1 MKKVIETIIKII
13 LVILLFITIFAFG
26 ILNILS
32 NTILDQEYTLNK
44 LEETN
49 YYANIY
55 SQIKSDFRNYI
66 YQSGLDENVIEDIVT
81 PEEVKNETRKIIV
94 GIYNGLHED
103 VDTTKIH
110 DRLNDNINK
119 SLEGKKIDSQT
130 QEAINTFVN
139 QIVDQYQETITKTE
153 YENQIYKNFSKI
165 QKIVNKGKKITILLA
180 VTLGALIII
189 TYYKKIFKNIAY
201 LGTAL
206 FSDGIAYIFLDMYIS
221 KKVDIENLTILNDA
235 ITITLREYLQSILK
249 EIFLYGGILLIIG
262 LALIILGNTIHG
274 LKYYSKKRKS
284 EH

>member
-32 NTILDQEYTLNK
+32 NTILNQEYTLNK

-119 SLEGKKIDSQT
+119 SLEEKKIDSQT

-284 EH
+284 AH

>member
-55 SQIKSDFRNYI
+55 SQIKSDFINYI

-284 EH
+284 AH

>member
-1 MKKVIETIIKII
+1 MKKIIETIIKTI
-13 LVILLFITIFAFG
+13 LVILLFIAIFAFG

-32 NTILDQEYTLNK
+32 NTIFNQEYTLNK

-81 PEEVKNETRKIIV
+81 PEEVKNDTRKIIV
-94 GIYNGLHED
+94 GIYNGLHEE

-139 QIVDQYQETITKTE
+139 QIAEQYQETITKTE

-165 QKIVNKGKKITILLA
+165 QKIVNKGKKITILSA
-180 VTLGALIII
+180 VALGALIII
-189 TYYKKIFKNIAY
+189 TYHRKIFKNLAH
-201 LGTAL
+201 LGTAF

-249 EIFLYGGILLIIG
+249 EIFTYGGIFLLIGIV
-262 LALIILGNTIHG
+262 LIIFGNTIHG
-274 LKYYSKKRKS
+274 LKYYKNKSKS
-284 EH
+284 VH

>member
-32 NTILDQEYTLNK
+32 NTILNQEYTLNK

-249 EIFLYGGILLIIG
+249 EIFLYAFTQPLPWPTKYG
-262 LALIILGNTIHG
+262 LDA
-274 LKYYSKKRKS
+274 
-284 EH
+284 

>member
-1 MKKVIETIIKII
+1 MNKVIETIIKII

-284 EH
+284 AH

>member
-119 SLEGKKIDSQT
+119 SLEEKKIDSQT

-284 EH
+284 AH

>member
-32 NTILDQEYTLNK
+32 NTILNQEYTLNK

-284 EH
+284 AH

>member
-284 EH
+284 AH

>member
-32 NTILDQEYTLNK
+32 NTILNQEYTLNK

-153 YENQIYKNFSKI
+153 YENPIYKNFSKI

-284 EH
+284 AH

>member
-32 NTILDQEYTLNK
+32 NTILNQEYTLNK

-81 PEEVKNETRKIIV
+81 PEEVKNETRNIIV

-284 EH
+284 AH

>member
-1 MKKVIETIIKII
+1 MKKVIETIIKNI

-180 VTLGALIII
+180 VTLGTLIII

-284 EH
+284 AH

>member
-103 VDTTKIH
+103 VDTAKIH

-284 EH
+284 AH

>member
-1 MKKVIETIIKII
+1 MKKVIETIIKNI

-94 GIYNGLHED
+94 GIYNGLHEE

-110 DRLNDNINK
+110 ERLNDNINK

-153 YENQIYKNFSKI
+153 YENQIYNNFSKI

-189 TYYKKIFKNIAY
+189 TYYRKIFKNIAY

-249 EIFLYGGILLIIG
+249 EILSYGGILLIIG
-262 LALIILGNTIHG
+262 FVLIILGNTIHG
-274 LKYYSKKRKS
+274 LKYHSKKRKS
-284 EH
+284 AH

>member
-32 NTILDQEYTLNK
+32 NTILNQEYTLNK

-249 EIFLYGGILLIIG
+249 EIFLYAFTQPLP
-262 LALIILGNTIHG
+262 
-274 LKYYSKKRKS
+274 
-284 EH
+284 